1 MLGGAGGKYAPHLA
15 DQGAPGPEPAGAIEK
30 LAHLTAHVA
39 ETGGSAEDDGIGSR
53 QVLRLAHRDMGLG
66 LLRLESAHLRQD
78 VFREGFRNA
87 ADPDLGTSHAAR
99 PFSYRLPQPVDMAV
113 HRVIDNQYFH
123 NASPFLFEIN
133 VLLAVSGRNHH
144 MRPVSMPVKIGM
156 SN

>member
-1 MLGGAGGKYAPHLA
+1 MLPKRVGVPKMMASEAAKSSVWH
-15 DQGAPGPEPAGAIEK
+15 
-30 LAHLTAHVA
+30 
-39 ETGGSAEDDGIGSR
+39 TGTWAW
-53 QVLRLAHRDMGLG
+53 AFCA
-66 LLRLESAHLRQD
+66 ESAHLRQD